1 MTTKLA
7 NILHCYAMGMG
18 IKGISSAFELSR
30 NTVRRYVRLFQESGI
45 PMEQLLSMPASRIQE
60 MFGGSGE
67 RGRTPSQRQTE
78 LEALLPE
85 YAARLKRKGVTV
97 KSLFEEY
104 SREYPDGY
112 RHASFGI
119 YLQRYRLVS
128 RAVGHVEHYA
138 GDQMYIDFAGDKL
151 EVIDELSGEC
161 RSVEVFVAIL
171 PCSHYTYCEAV
182 WSQRKEDLIKA
193 CENALYFYEG
203 VPMAIVPDNL
213 KSAVTRSDR
222 NEPIINDDFAVFAEH
237 YGCAVYP
244 ARVRHPKDKA
254 LVENAV
260 KLMYKS
266 VYADIEGLMFHDIE
280 SLNIAIQN
288 SLEKFNSKQMSNR
301 KESRKELF
309 EEIEKD
315 YLRSLPTV
323 RYQMKQRKSV
333 TVMRNSYVTLGKH
346 HYSVPMEYIGKRV
359 DIVYDADTLEIFY
372 GLRLVTTHHRDDTPY
387 GYTQKEAHNLPGRR
401 GSYEKDLDQ
410 VFERAAQIDNIV
422 LLYLRE
428 VASQKKYPPLAFH
441 SCRGIL
447 SLEKTFGLDRLVAA
461 CACASQMRVYGYQDV
476 IGILNRGDDSDF
488 LPQADENTDS
498 GASLPRHK
506 NIRGREYFSKS
517 TNKSIKKNGNNG
529 NK

>member
-18 IKGISSAFELSR
+18 IKGISSTFELSR
-30 NTVRRYVRLFQESGI
+30 NTVRKYVRLFQESGI

-60 MFGGSGE
+60 IFGGNGE
-67 RGRTPSQRQTE
+67 RERTPSVRQLE

-85 YAARLKRKGVTV
+85 YVARLTRKGVTV

-104 SREYPDGY
+104 AREHSNGF
-112 RHASFGI
+112 RHASFGSYI
-119 YLQRYRLVS
+119 QRYRLVS
-128 RAVGHVEHYA
+128 HAVGHVEHYA
-138 GDQMYIDFAGDKL
+138 GDQMYIDFAGDRL
-151 EVIDELSGEC
+151 QIIDELTGEA

-182 WSQRKEDLIKA
+182 WSQKKEDLIKV
-193 CENALYFYEG
+193 CENALHFYGG
-203 VPMAIVPDNL
+203 VPMALVPDNL

-222 NEPIINDDFAVFAEH
+222 NEPVINEDFAAFAEH
-237 YGCAVYP
+237 YGCTVYP
-244 ARVRHPKDKA
+244 TRVRRPKDKA

-260 KLMYKS
+260 KLMYRS
-266 VYADIEGLMFHDIE
+266 VYTDIEGLMFHNLE
-280 SLNIAIQN
+280 SLNAAIIQ
-288 SLEKFNSKQMSNR
+288 SLGKFNDR
-301 KESRKELF
+301 KLTGRSQSRRQLF
-309 EEIEKD
+309 EDVEKD
-315 YLRSLPTV
+315 YLRTLPSV
-323 RYQMKQRKSV
+323 RYQMKERKSV

-346 HYSVPMEYIGKRV
+346 HYSMPKEYIGKRV
-359 DIVYDADTLEIFY
+359 DIVYNADTLEIFH

-387 GYTQKEAHNLPGRR
+387 GYTQKEVHNLPGRH
-401 GSYEKDLDQ
+401 GSYEKNLDEI
-410 VFERAAQIDNIV
+410 FERAAQIDNIV

-428 VASQKKYPPLAFH
+428 VASQKKYPPLAFR

-461 CACASQMRVYGYQDV
+461 CACASQMRVYGYQDI
-476 IGILNRGDDSDF
+476 IGILNRGDDSNF
-488 LPQADENTDS
+488 LSQADEETINNL
-498 GASLPRHK
+498 SLPHHK

-517 TNKSIKKNGNNG
+517 TTKSNRNNG

>member
-18 IKGISSAFELSR
+18 IKGISAAFELSR
-30 NTVRRYVRLFQESGI
+30 NTVRRYVRLFQESSI
-45 PMEQLLSMPASRIQE
+45 PMDQLLSMPASRIQE

-67 RGRTPSQRQTE
+67 RERTPSQRQME

-85 YAARLKRKGVTV
+85 YEARLKRKGVTV

-104 SREYPDGY
+104 SREHPDGF

-119 YLQRYRLVS
+119 YIQRYRLVS

-151 EVIDELSGEC
+151 EVVDEVSGEC

-182 WSQRKEDLIKA
+182 WSQCKEDLIKA
-193 CENALYFYEG
+193 CQNALHFYGG
-203 VPMAIVPDNL
+203 VPMAVVPDNL
-213 KSAVTRSDR
+213 KSAVTRSNR
-222 NEPIINDDFAVFAEH
+222 NEPIINDDFAAFAEH

-280 SLNIAIQN
+280 SLNTAIES

-301 KESRKELF
+301 KESRRELF

-315 YLRSLPTV
+315 YLRPLPPV
-323 RYQMKQRKSV
+323 RY
-333 TVMRNSYVTLGKH
+333 
-346 HYSVPMEYIGKRV
+346 
-359 DIVYDADTLEIFY
+359 
-372 GLRLVTTHHRDDTPY
+372 
-387 GYTQKEAHNLPGRR
+387 
-401 GSYEKDLDQ
+401 
-410 VFERAAQIDNIV
+410 
-422 LLYLRE
+422 
-428 VASQKKYPPLAFH
+428 
-441 SCRGIL
+441 
-447 SLEKTFGLDRLVAA
+447 
-461 CACASQMRVYGYQDV
+461 
-476 IGILNRGDDSDF
+476 
-488 LPQADENTDS
+488 
-498 GASLPRHK
+498 
-506 NIRGREYFSKS
+506 
-517 TNKSIKKNGNNG
+517 
-529 NK
+529 